1 MLNIQNKKL
10 QQCNHFNSF
19 NVQAF
24 SGAQM
29 FHQIH
34 FQFVI
39 IIEKLY
45 QKKKKTFQINFQ
57 KICLEISRKIHEK
70 YA

>member
-1 MLNIQNKKL
+1 MLKIQNKKF

-24 SGAQM
+24 SSAQM

-45 QKKKKTFQINFQ
+45 HKK
-57 KICLEISRKIHEK
+57 
-70 YA
+70 